1 MEQQDLY
8 QSAAELISEAD
19 ALLIGAGAGMGVDS
33 GLPDF
38 RGNEGFWKAYPF
50 LAKARIAFT
59 EVANP
64 HVLERDPALG
74 WGFYGHRLALYRRTV
89 PHEGFQIL
97 RQWAGKM
104 PLGAR
109 IFTSNVDGQFQKAGF
124 SESQIHECHG
134 SLHYLQCMHG
144 CGAGVWS
151 ADSFIPEVDEANCR
165 LLNTM
170 PVCPHCGE
178 LARPNVL
185 MFEDLLWRPE
195 RSEAQQREEQA
206 WINHL
211 ARAKAKVVVV
221 ELGAGS
227 AIPTVRHFSSYISR
241 ECYVRVIRINLRE
254 SEVSHH
260 HDVGIPEG
268 ALRALRGIDA
278 ALNGPSH
285 DHAL

>member
-50 LAKARIAFT
+50 LGEARMAFA

-64 HVLERDPALG
+64 RAFERDPALG

-134 SLHYLQCMHG
+134 SLHYLQCMH
-144 CGAGVWS
+144 AWM
-151 ADSFIPEVDEANCR
+151 R
-165 LLNTM
+165 RRHL
-170 PVCPHCGE
+170 
-178 LARPNVL
+178 
-185 MFEDLLWRPE
+185 E
-195 RSEAQQREEQA
+195 R
-206 WINHL
+206 
-211 ARAKAKVVVV
+211 
-221 ELGAGS
+221 
-227 AIPTVRHFSSYISR
+227 
-241 ECYVRVIRINLRE
+241 
-254 SEVSHH
+254 
-260 HDVGIPEG
+260 
-268 ALRALRGIDA
+268 
-278 ALNGPSH
+278 
-285 DHAL
+285 